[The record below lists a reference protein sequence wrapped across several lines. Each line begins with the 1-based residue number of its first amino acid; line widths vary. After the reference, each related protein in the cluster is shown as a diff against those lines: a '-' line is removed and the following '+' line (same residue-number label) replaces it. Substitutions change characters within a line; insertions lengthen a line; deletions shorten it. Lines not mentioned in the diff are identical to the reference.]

1 MVPTPSDSVVCKVK
15 SWLSHLSKEQSP
27 ATKCRDGHTEEP
39 LFRHN
44 RCLSFNTIEVFSKEC
59 VAMVFPPC
67 GSKDGFRISL
77 FTLVVALC
85 WLWFAAPSFGQE
97 VAAQAPAVS
106 GGETAKPDM
115 DSAKAIGTR
124 PAEPPAVL
132 QQLNS
137 AIEQL
142 TARISPAVVQIV
154 VTGYGALEEN
164 NRGQTAL
171 ITREKAIGSGVIVD
185 PDGYIM
191 TNAHVVEGAQ
201 RIHVTLPS
209 LSVDYPDRILP
220 EGKQRIVEARLVGLH
235 RETDLAL
242 LKVDQTGLPTL
253 SLGSR
258 RPVHQGQ
265 LVFAMGSPEGL
276 ENSVTMGVVSSVA
289 RQADPSRPMVYIQT
303 DAPINPGNSGGPLVD
318 TEGYVVGINTFIFS
332 AAGGSE
338 GLGFAIP
345 ARIVHFVYESL
356 RKYGHVHRI
365 EVKAGAQTI
374 TDSLAKGLGLSQNWG
389 VVIDDVTPGGPAE
402 AGGLKI
408 GDIVL
413 RADGRLIGTLPAF
426 TGALYLHPLD
436 EVLKLQIL
444 RGTERKT
451 LFIAALEM
459 KDPMDALPELAKSRE
474 NLVSRLGILAL
485 TLDDQLRSMLGTLRI
500 ASGVV
505 VVARVADF
513 MSSATGL
520 ETGDVIHSVN
530 QTSIDSLSSLR
541 AALTKIKPHDPVV
554 LQVERGGGL
563 QWLAFEME

>member
-1 MVPTPSDSVVCKVK
+1 M
-15 SWLSHLSKEQSP
+15 L
-27 ATKCRDGHTEEP
+27 
-39 LFRHN
+39 
-44 RCLSFNTIEVFSKEC
+44 
-59 VAMVFPPC
+59 FPPC
-67 GSKDGFRISL
+67 GSKGRFRIAFL
-77 FTLVVALC
+77 TLAAALC
-85 WLWFAAPSFGQE
+85 WPWFAAPSFGQE

-106 GGETAKPDM
+106 GAETAKPGIDIGI
-115 DSAKAIGTR
+115 DKAKAIGTR

-142 TARISPAVVQIV
+142 TARISPAVVQIL
-154 VTGYGALEEN
+154 VTGYGAVEEN

-171 ITREKAIGSGVIVD
+171 ITREQAIGSGVIVD

-201 RIHVTLPS
+201 RIHVALPS
-209 LSVDYPDRILP
+209 PAVDFP
-220 EGKQRIVEARLVGLH
+220 ERMAPVGKQRIVEARLIGLH
-235 RETDLAL
+235 KETDLAL
-242 LKVDQTGLPTL
+242 LKVDETGLPTL
-253 SLGSR
+253 SLGSH

-265 LVFAMGSPEGL
+265 LVFALGSPEGL

-289 RQADPSRPMVYIQT
+289 RQADPNRPMVYIQT

-318 TEGYVVGINTFIFS
+318 TDGYVIGINTFILS
-332 AAGGSE
+332 AGGGSE

-345 ARIVHFVYESL
+345 ARIVQFVYESL

-374 TDSLAKGLGLSQNWG
+374 TDTLAKGLGLAQNWG
-389 VVIDDVTPGGPAE
+389 VVIDDVIPGGPAD
-402 AGGLKI
+402 AAGLKI
-408 GDIVL
+408 GDIVV
-413 RADGRLIGTLPAF
+413 RADGRLITTLPAF

-436 EVLKLQIL
+436 EALKLEVL

-459 KDPMDALPELAKSRE
+459 KDPMDALPDLANLRE

-485 TLDDQLRSMLGTLRI
+485 TLDDQLRSMLDTLRVP
-500 ASGVV
+500 SGVV
-505 VVARVADF
+505 VVARVANF

-520 ETGDVIHSVN
+520 QTGDVIHSVN

-541 AALTKIKPHDPVV
+541 AALREIKPHDPVV

>member
-1 MVPTPSDSVVCKVK
+1 MLFVDTFRLDSRRVVSLRISTFTWPRHLESRQTVAFMPLKRNHD
-15 SWLSHLSKEQSP
+15 LSRK
-27 ATKCRDGHTEEP
+27 TIDG
-39 LFRHN
+39 
-44 RCLSFNTIEVFSKEC
+44 SKEC
-59 VAMVFPPC
+59 IAMLFPTCGARKFFQVPLSVFAAC
-67 GSKDGFRISL
+67 FCSL
-77 FTLVVALC
+77 
-85 WLWFAAPSFGQE
+85 WLAAPSFGQQSTSQ
-97 VAAQAPAVS
+97 VPAAADSTKAKSDIDKAKLS
-106 GGETAKPDM
+106 G
-115 DSAKAIGTR
+115 SR
-124 PAEPPAVL
+124 PAEPPPVL

-142 TARISPAVVQIV
+142 TARISPAVVQV
-154 VTGYGALEEN
+154 LVTGYGPLEEN

-171 ITREKAIGSGVIVD
+171 ITREHAIGSGVIVD

-201 RIHVTLPS
+201 RIHVALAVP
-209 LSVDYPDRILP
+209 SVDFPDQIAP
-220 EGKQRIVEARLVGLH
+220 VGKQRIVEARLIGLH
-235 RETDLAL
+235 KETDLAL
-242 LKVDQTGLPTL
+242 IKIDQTGLPTL

-265 LVFAMGSPEGL
+265 LVFALGSPEGL

-318 TEGYVVGINTFIFS
+318 TDGYVVGINTFILS

-345 ARIVHFVYESL
+345 ARIVHFVYENL

-374 TDSLAKGLGLSQNWG
+374 TGSLAKGLGLAQNWG

-402 AGGLKI
+402 AAGLKV
-408 GDIVL
+408 GDIVV

-426 TGALYLHPLD
+426 TAALYLHPLD
-436 EVLKLQIL
+436 EVIKLEVL

-451 LFIAALEM
+451 LFIPALEM
-459 KDPMDALPELAKSRE
+459 RDPMDALPDLVNSRDS
-474 NLVSRLGILAL
+474 LVARLGVLAL
-485 TLDDQLRSMLGTLRI
+485 GLNDQVRSMLGTLRNP
-500 ASGVV
+500 SGVV
-505 VVARVADF
+505 VVARVADV
-513 MSSATGL
+513 MSFATGL

-530 QTSIDSLSSLR
+530 QVSIDSLSSLR
-541 AALTKIKPHDPVV
+541 AALTQIKPHDAVV
-554 LQVERGGGL
+554 LQVERGGGF
-563 QWLAFEME
+563 QWLAFDME

>member
-1 MVPTPSDSVVCKVK
+1 MLFPACGWKGQFRVSL
-15 SWLSHLSKEQSP
+15 LSLV
-27 ATKCRDGHTEEP
+27 A
-39 LFRHN
+39 
-44 RCLSFNTIEVFSKEC
+44 CLCS
-59 VAMVFPPC
+59 
-67 GSKDGFRISL
+67 
-77 FTLVVALC
+77 
-85 WLWFAAPSFGQE
+85 LWFVVPSFGQPTATAAA
-97 VAAQAPAVS
+97 VAAGD
-106 GGETAKPDM
+106 GGAQPDPDKAKE
-115 DSAKAIGTR
+115 IGTK

-132 QQLNS
+132 QQLDS

-142 TARISPAVVQIV
+142 TARISPAVVQIL

-164 NRGQTAL
+164 NHGQTAL
-171 ITREKAIGSGVIVD
+171 VTREHAIGSGVIVD
-185 PDGYIM
+185 SDGYIM

-201 RIHVTLPS
+201 RIHVALPIP
-209 LSVDYPDRILP
+209 SVDFPDRILP
-220 EGKQRIVEARLVGLH
+220 VGKQRIVEARLIGIH

-242 LKVDQTGLPTL
+242 LKIDQTGLPTL

-265 LVFAMGSPEGL
+265 LVFALGSPEGF

-318 TEGYVVGINTFIFS
+318 ADGYVVGINTFILS
-332 AAGGSE
+332 AGGGSE

-345 ARIVHFVYESL
+345 ARIVRFVYESL
-356 RKYGHVHRI
+356 RKYGHVHRV

-374 TDSLAKGLGLSQNWG
+374 TDNLAKGLGLAQNWG
-389 VVIDDVTPGGPAE
+389 VVVDDVMPGGPAE
-402 AGGLKI
+402 AAGLKI
-408 GDIVL
+408 GDIVVS
-413 RADGRLIGTLPAF
+413 ADGRRIGTLPAF
-426 TGALYLHPLD
+426 TAALYLHPLD
-436 EVLKLQIL
+436 EVLKLEVL

-459 KDPMDALPELAKSRE
+459 KDTMDALPDLANRRD
-474 NLVSRLGILAL
+474 NLVSRLGILGL
-485 TLDDQLRSMLGTLRI
+485 DLDDKLRSMLGTLRSP
-500 ASGVV
+500 SGVV

-513 MSSATGL
+513 MSSSTGL

-530 QTSIDSLSSLR
+530 QMPIDSLSSLR
-541 AALTKIKPHDPVV
+541 AALKQIKPHDAVV

>member
-1 MVPTPSDSVVCKVK
+1 MFSPT
-15 SWLSHLSKEQSP
+15 
-27 ATKCRDGHTEEP
+27 
-39 LFRHN
+39 
-44 RCLSFNTIEVFSKEC
+44 
-59 VAMVFPPC
+59 C
-67 GSKDGFRISL
+67 GLKGRFRILLFAFAASL
-77 FTLVVALC
+77 CCLGL
-85 WLWFAAPSFGQE
+85 AAPSFGQQMTPPTPD
-97 VAAQAPAVS
+97 VAGSKAVK
-106 GGETAKPDM
+106 ADIDK
-115 DSAKAIGTR
+115 AKAIGTR
-124 PAEPPAVL
+124 PAEAPAVL

-137 AIEQL
+137 AVEQL

-154 VTGYGALEEN
+154 VTAYGALEESSH
-164 NRGQTAL
+164 GQTAL
-171 ITREKAIGSGVIVD
+171 ITREHAIGSGVIVD
-185 PDGYIM
+185 PDGYII

-201 RIHVTLPS
+201 RIHVALPMP
-209 LSVDYPDRILP
+209 SVDIP
-220 EGKQRIVEARLVGLH
+220 ERMAPVGKQRIVEARLVGLH
-235 RETDLAL
+235 KETDLAL
-242 LKVDQTGLPTL
+242 LKIDQTGLPTL

-318 TEGYVVGINTFIFS
+318 SEGYVVGINTFILS

-345 ARIVHFVYESL
+345 ARIVNFVYESL

-374 TDSLAKGLGLSQNWG
+374 TDNLAKGLGLAQSWG
-389 VVIDDVTPGGPAE
+389 VVIDDVIPGGPAE

-408 GDIVL
+408 GDIVV

-426 TGALYLHPLD
+426 TAALYLHPLD
-436 EVLKLQIL
+436 ESLKLEIL
-444 RGTERKT
+444 RETERKT
-451 LFIAALEM
+451 LFIVALEM
-459 KDPMDALPELAKSRE
+459 KDAMDALPDLANARE

-485 TLDDQLRSMLGTLRI
+485 DLNDELRSLLGDLRNP
-500 ASGVV
+500 SGVV
-505 VVARVADF
+505 VVGRVADF

-520 ETGDVIHSVN
+520 QTGDVIHSVN
-530 QTSIDSLSSLR
+530 QTAIDSLSSLR
-541 AALTKIKPHDPVV
+541 AVLNQIKPRDPVV

>member
-1 MVPTPSDSVVCKVK
+1 
-15 SWLSHLSKEQSP
+15 L
-27 ATKCRDGHTEEP
+27 
-39 LFRHN
+39 
-44 RCLSFNTIEVFSKEC
+44 
-59 VAMVFPPC
+59 
-67 GSKDGFRISL
+67 
-77 FTLVVALC
+77 
-85 WLWFAAPSFGQE
+85 APQT
-97 VAAQAPAVS
+97 PAVA
-106 GGETAKPDM
+106 GGETAKPDIGK
-115 DSAKAIGTR
+115 AKQMGSR

-142 TARISPAVVQIV
+142 TARISPAVVQV
-154 VTGYGALEEN
+154 LVTGYGALEEN
-164 NRGQTAL
+164 NHGQTAL
-171 ITREKAIGSGVIVD
+171 ITRENVIGSGVIVD
-185 PDGYIM
+185 PEGYIM

-201 RIHVTLPS
+201 RIHVALP
-209 LSVDYPDRILP
+209 LPAVDFPDQIAP
-220 EGKQRIVEARLVGLH
+220 VGKQRIVEARLVGLH
-235 RETDLAL
+235 KEPDLAL
-242 LKVDQTGLPTL
+242 LKIEQKGLPTL

-265 LVFAMGSPEGL
+265 LVFALGSPEGL

-289 RQADPSRPMVYIQT
+289 RQADPNRPMVFIQT

-345 ARIVHFVYESL
+345 ARIVRFVYESL

-374 TDSLAKGLGLSQNWG
+374 TDSLAKGLGLAQNWG

-402 AGGLKI
+402 AAGLKI
-408 GDIVL
+408 GDIVV

-436 EVLKLQIL
+436 EVLKLEVL

-459 KDPMDALPELAKSRE
+459 KDPMDALPDLANSRE

-485 TLDDQLRSMLGTLRI
+485 TLDDSLRSMMGTLRNP
-500 ASGVV
+500 SGVV

-520 ETGDVIHSVN
+520 QTGDVIHSVN

-541 AALTKIKPHDPVV
+541 AALNQIKPHDPVV
-554 LQVERGGGL
+554 LQVERGGGF

>member
-1 MVPTPSDSVVCKVK
+1 MPVS
-15 SWLSHLSKEQSP
+15 
-27 ATKCRDGHTEEP
+27 AG
-39 LFRHN
+39 
-44 RCLSFNTIEVFSKEC
+44 
-59 VAMVFPPC
+59 
-67 GSKDGFRISL
+67 GSKSQLRISL
-77 FTLVVALC
+77 FGVAVCFYLVSFVAVT
-85 WLWFAAPSFGQE
+85 FSQPTAPP
-97 VAAQAPAVS
+97 AQAIPDS
-106 GGETAKPDM
+106 ETAKPTPEK
-115 DSAKAIGTR
+115 AKTAGTR

-142 TARISPAVVQIV
+142 TARISPAVVQIL
-154 VTGYGALEEN
+154 VTSYGALEERN
-164 NRGQTAL
+164 HSQTAL
-171 ITREKAIGSGVIVD
+171 ITREHAIGSGVIVD
-185 PDGYIM
+185 SDGYIM

-201 RIHVTLPS
+201 RIHVALPMP
-209 LSVDYPDRILP
+209 SVDFPDQIAP
-220 EGKQRIVEARLVGLH
+220 VGKQRVVEARLIGLH
-235 RETDLAL
+235 KETDLAL
-242 LKVDQTGLPTL
+242 LKIDQTGLPTL

-258 RPVHQGQ
+258 RPVHQGE

-318 TEGYVVGINTFIFS
+318 TDGYVVGINTFILS
-332 AAGGSE
+332 EAGGSE

-374 TDSLAKGLGLSQNWG
+374 TENLAKGLGLTRNWG

-402 AGGLKI
+402 AAGLKI
-408 GDIVL
+408 GDIVV

-426 TGALYLHPLD
+426 TAALYLHPLD
-436 EVLKLQIL
+436 EVLKLEVL
-444 RGTERKT
+444 RGTEQKT
-451 LFIAALEM
+451 FFVAALEM
-459 KDPMDALPELAKSRE
+459 RDSMDALSDVTVSND
-474 NLVSRLGILAL
+474 NLVSRLGILGL
-485 TLDDQLRSMLGTLRI
+485 NLNDQLRAMVGELRI
-500 ASGVV
+500 SSGVV

-513 MSSATGL
+513 RSSANGL

-541 AALTKIKPHDPVV
+541 AALRQIKAHDPVV
-554 LQVERGGGL
+554 LQVEREGGL
-563 QWLAFEME
+563 QWVAFEME